1 MSSSWN
7 IPLFSEVVNAIS
19 LENRVHGV
27 RWVYSPEL
35 DLARE
40 PKFGSVGEMYGEDPY
55 LVSGFEVA
63 HVKNMQSPDANGTL
77 RVATTVKHF
86 VYGSS
91 TVGVNLAPMVGGIN
105 GFYNIYSV
113 PFRAVIKE
121 ANPAALMPSYSAY
134 DDVPTTSN
142 IAYTNHFLGEELW
155 WDGTANDIQTAGIHA
170 LEASIGHEI
179 GGTSSFGTLATLG
192 NNPKIASLVKTAAR
206 RMLTLKFETGL
217 FENPL
222 PDLAQINS
230 TVQSA
235 AHLALNLNILK
246 ESMVL
251 LKNDGIL
258 PIKTTGNLLSKV
270 AVIGPLST
278 YINAGSYAAD
288 DYLTGSTVLRGIEGI
303 AKEATFSKGCF
314 VNNDTNVD
322 AMIADAVKT
331 AEAAEL
337 FYDHAD
343 LGFPGPQLQ
352 LHKAIAAT
360 GVPIIVIISGGQAFE
375 MEYAVANSNAIIHT
389 FLQGDLGGE
398 AVASLITRDTNPSG
412 KLTISIPKHS
422 RATPIYYNYLPINRK
437 DGIYTPTD
445 WQWLALNSTA
455 RYPFGFGLSYT
466 TFSFSN
472 VQVSNYTST
481 SGNIVVS
488 STVKNTGNVA
498 GQEVVQVYFGQA
510 FPVIERS
517 IKNLIRFTKI
527 NLEPGAS
534 QQVSFTIPV
543 EELGYYGNGKK
554 QVDADTYTFW
564 VGSSSDDAD
573 LQSRLSLQAHHAL

>member
-1 MSSSWN
+1 
-7 IPLFSEVVNAIS
+7 
-19 LENRVHGV
+19 
-27 RWVYSPEL
+27 
-35 DLARE
+35 
-40 PKFGSVGEMYGEDPY
+40 
-55 LVSGFEVA
+55 
-63 HVKNMQSPDANGTL
+63 MQSPDANGTL
-77 RVATTVKHF
+77 RVATTIKHF
-86 VYGSS
+86 IYGSS
-91 TVGVNLAPMVGGIN
+91 TAGVNLAPMVGGIN
-105 GFYNIYSV
+105 DFHNIYSV

-121 ANPAALMPSYSAY
+121 ANPAALMPSYSSY
-134 DDVPTTSN
+134 DGVPMTSN
-142 IAYTNHFLGEELW
+142 VAYTNRFLREELR
-155 WDGTANDIQTAGIHA
+155 WDGVATSDDSAISFLHDLHKTAKDIQTAGIQA
-170 LEASIGHEI
+170 LESSIGHEI
-179 GGTSSFGTLATLG
+179 GGTSSFGALATLG
-192 NNPKIASLVKTAAR
+192 HNPAIASLVKTAAR
-206 RMLTLKFETGL
+206 RMLTLKFKTGL

-230 TVQSA
+230 TVRSP
-235 AHLALNLNILK
+235 AHLELNLNISK

-270 AVIGPLST
+270 AVIGPLAT

-288 DYLTGSTVLRGIEGI
+288 DYLTGSTVLRGIGGI
-303 AKEATFSKGCF
+303 AKEVTFSKGCF

-337 FYDHAD
+337 VILVLGSSSPNLDNIGDVRTDGEFYDHAD

-360 GVPIIVIISGGQAFE
+360 GVLVIVIISGGQAFE
-375 MEYAVANSNAIIHT
+375 MEIRCCE
-389 FLQGDLGGE
+389 LQCHYPHIL
-398 AVASLITRDTNPSG
+398 ASD
-412 KLTISIPKHS
+412 KLTVSIPKYS
-422 RATPIYYNYLPINRK
+422 GATPIYYNYLPTNRK
-437 DGIYTPTD
+437 AGIYTPTD
-445 WQWLALNSTA
+445 WQWPVLNSTA

-466 TFSFSN
+466 TFRFSN

-481 SGNIVVS
+481 SGNIVVNI
-488 STVKNTGNVA
+488 TVKNTGNFA
-498 GQEVVQVYFGQA
+498 GQEVVQVYFGQV
-510 FPVIERS
+510 FPVIERP

-543 EELGYYGNGKK
+543 EELGYYVNGKK

-564 VGSSSDDAD
+564 VGSSSDDED
-573 LQSRLSLQAHHAL
+573 LQSRLSSQARHAL

>member
-1 MSSSWN
+1 
-7 IPLFSEVVNAIS
+7 
-19 LENRVHGV
+19 
-27 RWVYSPEL
+27 
-35 DLARE
+35 
-40 PKFGSVGEMYGEDPY
+40 MYGEDPY
-55 LVSGFEVA
+55 LVSRFGVA
-63 HVKNMQSPDANGTL
+63 HVKNMQAPDAKGTL
-77 RVATTVKHF
+77 RVATTIKHF
-86 VYGSS
+86 IYGSS
-91 TVGVNLAPMVGGIN
+91 TSGINLAPMVGSIN
-105 GFYNIYSV
+105 DFYNIYSV

-121 ANPAALMPSYSAY
+121 ANPAALMPSYSSY
-134 DDVPTTSN
+134 DGVPMTSN
-142 IAYTNHFLGEELW
+142 VAYTNLFLRDELGW
-155 WDGTANDIQTAGIHA
+155 GGVATSDDSAISFLHDLHKTAKDIQTAGMQA

-192 NNPKIASLVKTAAR
+192 NNFRFK
-206 RMLTLKFETGL
+206 TGL

-222 PDLAQINS
+222 PDLAQIKG
-230 TVQSA
+230 TVRSP
-235 AHLALNLNILK
+235 AHLALNLNISK

-270 AVIGPLST
+270 AVIGPLAT

-303 AKEATFSKGCF
+303 AKEVTFSRGCF

-322 AMIADAVKT
+322 AIIADAVKT

-337 FYDHAD
+337 VVLVLGSSSSNLDNIGDVRTDGEFYDHAD

-360 GVPIIVIISGGQAFE
+360 GLE

-398 AVASLITRDTNPSG
+398 AVASLITGATNPSG
-412 KLTISIPKHS
+412 KLTVSIPKYS
-422 RATPIYYNYLPINRK
+422 GATPIYYNYLPTNRK
-437 DGIYTPTD
+437 AGIYTPTD
-445 WQWLALNSTA
+445 WQWPVLNSTA

-466 TFSFSN
+466 TFSYSN

-481 SGNIVVS
+481 SGNIVVGT
-488 STVKNTGNVA
+488 TVKNTGSVA

-510 FPVIERS
+510 FPVIERP

-543 EELGYYGNGKK
+543 EELGYYVNGKK
-554 QVDADTYTFW
+554 HVDADTYTFW

-573 LQSRLSLQAHHAL
+573 LQSKLSSQAHHAL

>member
-1 MSSSWN
+1 
-7 IPLFSEVVNAIS
+7 
-19 LENRVHGV
+19 
-27 RWVYSPEL
+27 
-35 DLARE
+35 
-40 PKFGSVGEMYGEDPY
+40 
-55 LVSGFEVA
+55 
-63 HVKNMQSPDANGTL
+63 MQAPDANGTL
-77 RVATTVKHF
+77 RVATTIKHF
-86 VYGSS
+86 IYGSS
-91 TVGVNLAPMVGGIN
+91 TAGINLAPMVGGIN
-105 GFYNIYSV
+105 DFYNIYSV

-121 ANPAALMPSYSAY
+121 ANPAALMPSYSSY
-134 DDVPTTSN
+134 DGVPMTSN
-142 IAYTNHFLGEELW
+142 VAYTNLFLRDELG
-155 WDGTANDIQTAGIHA
+155 WDGVATSDDSAISFLHDLHKTAKDIQTAGIQA

-192 NNPKIASLVKTAAR
+192 NDPRVASLVKTAAR
-206 RMLTLKFETGL
+206 RMLTLKFKTGL

-222 PDLAQINS
+222 PDLAQINGKVRS
-230 TVQSA
+230 P
-235 AHLALNLNILK
+235 AHLPLNLNISK

-270 AVIGPLST
+270 AVIGPLAT

-288 DYLTGSTVLRGIEGI
+288 DYLIGSTVLRGIEGI
-303 AKEATFSKGCF
+303 AKDVTFSRGCF

-337 FYDHAD
+337 VVLVLRSSSSNIDNIGDVRTDGKFYDHAD

-375 MEYAVANSNAIIHT
+375 MEYAAANSNVIIHT

-398 AVASLITRDTNPSG
+398 AVASLITGATNPSG
-412 KLTISIPKHS
+412 KLTVSIPKYS
-422 RATPIYYNYLPINRK
+422 GATPIYYNYLLTNRK
-437 DGIYTPTD
+437 AGICTPTD
-445 WQWLALNSTA
+445 WQWPVLNSTA

-466 TFSFSN
+466 TFSYSN

-488 STVKNTGNVA
+488 TTVKNTGSVA

-510 FPVIERS
+510 FPVIERP

-534 QQVSFTIPV
+534 QQVSFTITV
-543 EELGYYGNGKK
+543 EELGYYVNGKK
-554 QVDADTYTFW
+554 HVDADTYTFW
-564 VGSSSDDAD
+564 VGSSSVDAD
-573 LQSRLSLQAHHAL
+573 LQSKLSLQAHHAL

>member
-7 IPLFSEVVNAIS
+7 IPLFSEVINAIS

-27 RWVYSPEL
+27 RWVYSSEL

-40 PKFGSVGEMYGEDPY
+40 PKFGRVGEMYGEDPY
-55 LVSGFEVA
+55 LVSRFGVA

-105 GFYNIYSV
+105 DFYNIYSV

-134 DDVPTTSN
+134 DGVPMTSN
-142 IAYTNHFLGEELW
+142 IAYTNHFLREELG
-155 WDGTANDIQTAGIHA
+155 WDETAKDIQTAGIHA

-206 RMLTLKFETGL
+206 RMLTLKFKTGL

-288 DYLTGSTVLRGIEGI
+288 DYLTGST
-303 AKEATFSKGCF
+303 GCF

-331 AEAAEL
+331 TEAAEL
-337 FYDHAD
+337 VVLVLGSSSSNLDNIGDVRTDGEFYDHVD

-360 GVPIIVIISGGQAFE
+360 GVPIIFIISGGQ
-375 MEYAVANSNAIIHT
+375 H
-389 FLQGDLGGE
+389 
-398 AVASLITRDTNPSG
+398 SG
-412 KLTISIPKHS
+412 
-422 RATPIYYNYLPINRK
+422 ATPIYYDYLPTNRK
-437 DGIYTPTD
+437 AGIYTPTD
-445 WQWLALNSTA
+445 WQWPVLNSTA

-466 TFSFSN
+466 TSSFSN

-481 SGNIVVS
+481 SGNIVVRKS
-488 STVKNTGNVA
+488 VKNTGNVV

-510 FPVIERS
+510 FPVIERP

-534 QQVSFTIPV
+534 QEASFTIPV
-543 EELGYYGNGKK
+543 EELGYYVIGKK
-554 QVDADTYTFW
+554 QVYADTYTFW
-564 VGSSSDDAD
+564 VISSSDDAD
-573 LQSRLSLQAHHAL
+573 LQSRLSSQARHAL